1 MLRLTSLLFL
11 ASVAFLASCAQPP
24 APLPPSS
31 PNPPRLSVDLAAGRA
46 PELATGNHRAFWIW
60 RDDDGL
66 WHLRTTSRRV
76 AHRFQGTIRPL
87 PGSEIMDFKRVGL
100 DPNDRAGLVGRTL
113 SFDWRTSRLI
123 DGFDF
128 RLRGETGL
136 EFDLRLDEDGS
147 SRYIYLGRDRTKP
160 SAAHFLLC
168 P

>member
-1 MLRLTSLLFL
+1 MLRLPSQLFL

-31 PNPPRLSVDLAAGRA
+31 SNPTRLSAAVAAGRA

-76 AHRFQGTIRPL
+76 SHRFQGTIRPL
-87 PGSEIMDFKRVGL
+87 PGTEIVEFNRIGL
-100 DPNDRAGLVGRTL
+100 DPNDRAGLVGRSI

-128 RLRGETGL
+128 RLRGGTGL

-147 SRYIYLGRDRTKP
+147 SRYIYLGRERTKP
-160 SAAHFLLC
+160 ATAHFLLG